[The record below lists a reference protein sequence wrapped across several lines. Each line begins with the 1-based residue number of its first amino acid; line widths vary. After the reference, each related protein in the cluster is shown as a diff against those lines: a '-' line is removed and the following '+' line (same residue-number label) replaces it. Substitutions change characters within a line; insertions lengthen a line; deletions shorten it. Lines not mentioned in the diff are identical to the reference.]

1 MTIKELYNKN
11 ISLQIVS
18 NRIVDAVYVQNYDR
32 ALRDFSWL
40 TSQFS
45 QYIKELSEIAQEIY
59 GSTQDE
65 LFLGKIAGVGE
76 FLEGVMSAQ
85 SVGDYIL
92 MADLIDMQLV
102 PFLLGIQ
109 EDIRNSC
116 DTCFFQD
123 NWDFNIKLLR
133 KQDEELAVLVETEME
148 KWLKDEQPIYQIEP
162 TNSGLFTLSGEDVKG
177 RYYFHSNVNPRL
189 EAEAFANRYYTVTE
203 DKYAVLGFGLGYHCF
218 MLAAKDESVRV
229 NIYESSLSVI
239 IQAMLANE
247 LAWLWNN
254 DRIRLIYDK
263 DYTKLS
269 KELAKGES
277 AFVIHYPS
285 MRHVKNE
292 AVKEKLNQFFIRD
305 SGIKNTRLL
314 MDSNFKENIKHY
326 TGFVDEIEDKF
337 KGKRVVIVA
346 AGPSLDKNVKLLLK
360 KPDDVII
367 VAVETVFR
375 KLLGL
380 GIKVDYVVVSDATS
394 RICGH
399 MAGLWNS
406 QVPLLYLST
415 AYRAFARDYS
425 GDCYMILQKDY
436 DRSEEMA
443 SQLNVNTYNTGGS
456 VATVALDVCIQLGCK
471 SIAFVG
477 LDLAY
482 TDNLAHAEGTARR
495 VANDIEDAKK
505 VDGYAYYYAEDGKYK
520 VKKTTVPTSNLFDMY
535 RNWMEKRI
543 VQDDVNTLV
552 YDATEGGSIVKGMEI
567 ISLKNWLEGKV

>member
-18 NRIVDAVYVQNYDR
+18 HSIVDAVYVQNYDK
-32 ALRDFSWL
+32 ALRNFTWV

-45 QYIKELSEIAQEIY
+45 QYIKDLSEMAQEIY
-59 GSTQDE
+59 GSPQDE
-65 LFLGKIAGVGE
+65 VFLGKIAGVGG
-76 FLEGVMSAQ
+76 FLEEVMSAQ

-133 KQDEELAVLVETEME
+133 KQDEELAVLVETELE

-162 TNSGLFTLSGEDVKG
+162 TNSGLFTLSGEDVNG
-177 RYYFHSNVNPRL
+177 RYYFHCNVNPRL
-189 EAEAFANRYYTVTE
+189 EAEAFAERYYTVAE
-203 DKYAVLGFGLGYHCF
+203 DKYAVLGFGLGYHCL
-218 MLAAKDESVRV
+218 MLAAKDEGVRV
-229 NIYESSLSVI
+229 NIYESSLGVI
-239 IQAMLANE
+239 MQAMLANE
-247 LAWLWNN
+247 LAWLWDS

-326 TGFVDEIEDKF
+326 TGFVDELEEKF
-337 KGKRVVIVA
+337 KGKRAVIVA
-346 AGPSLDKNVKLLLK
+346 AGPSLDKNVKLLLE

-380 GIKVDYVVVSDATS
+380 GIKVDYVIVSDATS

-443 SQLNVNTYNTGGS
+443 GQLNVNTYNTGGS

-535 RNWMEKRI
+535 RGWMEKRI
-543 VQDDVNTLV
+543 VKEDVDTLV
-552 YDATEGGSIVKGMEI
+552 YDASEGGSIVEGMEI
-567 ISLKNWLEGKV
+567 IPLKNWLTGKI